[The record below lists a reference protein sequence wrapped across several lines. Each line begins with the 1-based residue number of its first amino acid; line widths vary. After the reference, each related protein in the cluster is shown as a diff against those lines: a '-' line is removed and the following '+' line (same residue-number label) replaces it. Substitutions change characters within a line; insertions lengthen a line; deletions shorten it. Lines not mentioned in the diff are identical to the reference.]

1 MAKDERKKRN
11 KELQEYREAITNFG
25 KYTEEKF
32 VKKNKK
38 YYGKKEAK
46 QMYLSDLEYELPGT
60 IMFLLMQGYVNK
72 PDIQELKYNACANL
86 TSNSF
91 LKYLTEEIKDGADIE
106 NIEYLPIIIKEF
118 LEQLNRDMQKKKA
131 ENPDAVITYDGSD
144 LVLLSR
150 VILKKKMKK
159 MKKKGIDERL
169 AFDVLS
175 IIPDKKVMELYASS
189 RIYRLKSLLFCM
201 YTHAKTKEVPFQKII
216 DIILGEKYY
225 PGIIS
230 FLLLERKEKFGN
242 LDENQKKFYIQL
254 TQWCFDTL
262 EKELSKREI
271 RDTLTAYVN
280 QRRRDE
286 LNGRDGNRRYVL
298 STLSE
303 TDYPKIKKIIN
314 EMIVQDE
321 SVRKY
326 L

>member
-25 KYTEEKF
+25 KHTEEKF

-38 YYGKKEAK
+38 YYGKKEAR
-46 QMYLSDLEYELPGT
+46 QMFLSDLEYELPGT

-72 PDIQELKYNACANL
+72 PDIKELKDKAMKNL
-86 TSNSF
+86 ASSSF
-91 LKYLTEEIKDGADIE
+91 IAYLTEEIKEGADIE
-106 NIEYLPIIIKEF
+106 NIEYLPIIIKEM
-118 LEQLNRDMQKKKA
+118 LEQLNREIQKLKA
-131 ENPDAVITYDGSD
+131 ANPDAVINYDGSD

-150 VILKKKMKK
+150 TILKKKMKK

-175 IIPDKKVMELYASS
+175 IIPNKKVMDLYGSS
-189 RIYRLKSLLFCM
+189 RNYRLKSLMFCM
-201 YTHAKTKEVPFQKII
+201 YAHAKTKEIPFQKII
-216 DIILGEKYY
+216 DIILGEEYY
-225 PGIIS
+225 PAIIS
-230 FLLLERKEKFGN
+230 FSLLERKEKFGN

-262 EKELSKREI
+262 EKELSKGEI
-271 RDTLTAYVN
+271 RNVLTAYVN

-314 EMIVQDE
+314 EMIVTDE

>member
-1 MAKDERKKRN
+1 
-11 KELQEYREAITNFG
+11 
-25 KYTEEKF
+25 
-32 VKKNKK
+32 
-38 YYGKKEAK
+38 
-46 QMYLSDLEYELPGT
+46 
-60 IMFLLMQGYVNK
+60 
-72 PDIQELKYNACANL
+72 
-86 TSNSF
+86 
-91 LKYLTEEIKDGADIE
+91 
-106 NIEYLPIIIKEF
+106 
-118 LEQLNRDMQKKKA
+118 
-131 ENPDAVITYDGSD
+131 
-144 LVLLSR
+144 
-150 VILKKKMKK
+150 
-159 MKKKGIDERL
+159 
-169 AFDVLS
+169 
-175 IIPDKKVMELYASS
+175 
-189 RIYRLKSLLFCM
+189 M